1 MSATGIIVKKYTDKI
16 NMMELLA
23 ELAPLHRTLANND
36 TDKALSIV
44 AEVLPGS
51 KIDGYPT
58 GTPIWSWKVPRRWE
72 LRTATIKT
80 ADGVLV
86 DAAWN
91 ILHVINYSQPFK
103 GTVSRDELLKHIR
116 TFPDRPDA
124 IPFSFN
130 FYESVWGFSIPHSWL
145 ERFTAD
151 YYEVEIDVDFE
162 EGELKTLALTI
173 PGEFKETFV
182 ICSNICHP
190 GQVNDSLTGLAVAAD
205 IAQRLLAQN
214 SRKYSYLVLVV
225 PETIG
230 SIAFLSSHSEIINDC
245 IGGLFSEMLGT
256 DGPLV
261 GQRTRGC
268 TGYWDTILAD
278 VLGNSGLPSKMLD
291 FMKSASNDEKVLDSP
306 GVDIPTFALTRYP
319 YPEYHTS
326 DDNIDLID
334 LNRLR
339 EARDILQSVIDIA
352 EADFIPVL
360 NQPGPIF
367 LSGYDL
373 YPDWRSDPSLLPVW
387 QAYVD
392 VMYSIDG
399 VHSVVELAA
408 KHNISLA
415 HYFYWTNA
423 FADKGLLTKKSFVLR
438 RPSN

>member
-1 MSATGIIVKKYTDKI
+1 MEKYTDQI
-16 NMMELLA
+16 DMMALLG

-36 TDKALSIV
+36 TDKALQIV
-44 AEVLPGS
+44 SKALPGS
-51 KIDGYPT
+51 KIEGHRS
-58 GTPIWSWKVPRRWE
+58 GTPIWSWTVPRRWE
-72 LRTATIKT
+72 LKTATIK
-80 ADGVLV
+80 AAGEVLV
-86 DAAWN
+86 DASWN

-124 IPFSFN
+124 IPFLFN
-130 FYESVWGFSIPHSWL
+130 FYEPVWGFSIPHSWL
-145 ERFTAD
+145 VRFTAD
-151 YYEVEIDVDFE
+151 AYEVEIDSVFE
-162 EGELKTLALTI
+162 DGDLGTLALFI
-173 PGEFKETFV
+173 PGENKETFI

-190 GQVNDSLTGLAVAAD
+190 GQVNDSLTGLAVAVD
-205 IAQRLLAQN
+205 IANRLLSRA
-214 SRKYSYLVLVV
+214 SRKYSYLVMVV

-230 SIAFLSSHSEIINDC
+230 SVAFLSRHPEVIPEC
-245 IGGLFSEMLGT
+245 VGGFFSEMLGT

-268 TGYWDTILAD
+268 TSYWDSILCD
-278 VLGNSGLPSKMLD
+278 VLSGSGLPSKMVD

-326 DDNIDLID
+326 DDNMDLIN
-334 LNRLR
+334 LERLR
-339 EARDILQSVIDIA
+339 EARNVLQSVIDIA
-352 EADFIPVL
+352 ESDFVPVL

-367 LSGYDL
+367 LSGYGL

-399 VHSVVELAA
+399 VHSVVELAT
-408 KHNISLA
+408 KHNISLS
-415 HYFYWTNA
+415 HYFYWANA
-423 FADKGLLTKKSFVLR
+423 FADKGLLTKKPFVLR
-438 RPSN
+438 RVENSPRT